1 MGTREA
7 FEIAIT
13 TVIDPFNFFLILLGT
28 LLGLLMGALPGLGG
42 IVALALLIPITFG
55 MDPLVAFMLLTAV
68 QGGTNFGGSISAIL
82 INTPGGAPNAATLL
96 DGYPMTRNG
105 EGGRAL
111 GAAAVASAAGATFG
125 ILVLAISIPLL
136 REISLLFG
144 PPEVFWL
151 SVWGLTVISVVVKGS
166 VISGLISGGFGLLF
180 AMHGLNSMSSNLRWT
195 YDMTWMHDGFQ
206 LIPALIG
213 LFAVAE
219 MIRLVTKGEKIA
231 REDSDIEIGKG
242 VKQGMKDVY
251 VHRLIFLR
259 SALVGTI
266 IGTIPGVGGAA
277 ANFIAYFQAAQT
289 SKNPEKFGTGD
300 VRGVIASEASN
311 DAKDGG
317 AFIPT
322 LGLGVPGSAAMAV
335 LFGAFIL
342 HGIQP
347 GPFLFRDRLD
357 IVTIVI
363 VSLLISNFITSVIGI
378 LGAKQFMKITRM
390 DVNILGPFIIG
401 IAFFGAFAINNNIYD
416 MYVTV
421 IFGFL
426 GFLMIKINMSR
437 VPMILGLVL
446 GPIVESNY
454 FRSLQ
459 IGDTHGILVDS
470 NLSILLLILVVA
482 SGLIPLLRPIIRQKV
497 IP

>member
-7 FEIAIT
+7 FSIAIT
-13 TVIDPFNFFLILLGT
+13 TILDPFNFFLILIGT
-28 LLGLLMGALPGLGG
+28 VLGLLMGALPGLGG
-42 IVALALLIPITFG
+42 IVALALLIPMTFG

-125 ILVLAISIPLL
+125 ILILAISIPVL

-195 YDMTWMHDGFQ
+195 YGMTWMNDGFR

-219 MIRLVTKGEKIA
+219 MIRLVTKGEKISQDG
-231 REDSDIEIGKG
+231 EIELGKG

-251 VHRLIFLR
+251 IHRLIFLR
-259 SALVGTI
+259 SALIGTL

-363 VSLLISNFITSVIGI
+363 VSLLVSNFITSTIGI
-378 LGAKQFMKITRM
+378 LGAKQFLKITRM

-401 IAFFGAFAINNNIYD
+401 IAFFGAYAINNNVYD
-416 MYVTV
+416 MYITV

-459 IGDTHGILVDS
+459 IGDTHMILINS
-470 NLSILLLILVVA
+470 NLSMLLMLLVIL
-482 SGLIPLLRPIIRQKV
+482 SGLIPFIRPIIRRR
-497 IP
+497 IIT